1 MFSLYLFEVL
11 NYFQCV
17 EKIQLKVEIISGQ
30 ILWLLSTLG
39 EGASNANTISTVQLT
54 CITAIN
60 FRKEFFNLPLIH
72 LDS

>member
-1 MFSLYLFEVL
+1 
-11 NYFQCV
+11 
-17 EKIQLKVEIISGQ
+17 
-30 ILWLLSTLG
+30 
-39 EGASNANTISTVQLT
+39 VQLT